1 MKINIRKAEN
11 KDWNAV
17 HKLIQFLAK
26 YEKEPEAV
34 ITSAEQLLEDNKIDF
49 FDCIVA
55 EINSEIIGMALYHKA
70 YSTWKGKMLYLED
83 LYVLDE
89 YRNNQ
94 VGQKLFDAFKDEAK
108 KLNCVLIKWQVLDW
122 NETAINFY
130 KKNGATIE
138 KNWWNGKM
146 FLQ

>member
-89 YRNNQ
+89 YRNKQ

>member
-34 ITSAEQLLEDNKIDF
+34 ITSAEQLLEDKKIEF

-55 EINSEIIGMALYHKA
+55 EINSEIIGIALYHKA

-83 LYVLDE
+83 LYVIDE
-89 YRNNQ
+89 YRNKQ
-94 VGQKLFDAFKDEAK
+94 VGQKLFDAFKEEAK
-108 KLNCVLIKWQVLDW
+108 NLNCVLIKWQVLDW
-122 NETAINFY
+122 NESAIKFY
-130 KKNGATIE
+130 EKNGAVIE

-146 FLQ
+146 YLY

>member
-122 NETAINFY
+122 NETAIKFY
-130 KKNGATIE
+130 EKNGATIE